1 MPKAKIM
8 AILQIAKLV
17 RTLAQLK
24 IHLEKES
31 NAVPIQVASTWR
43 DFRFK

>member
-1 MPKAKIM
+1 MRDPSVSLHVLKS
-8 AILQIAKLV
+8 L
-17 RTLAQLK
+17 LK
-24 IHLEKES
+24 IHLDKES